1 MQRTRLNTIVEI
13 TGDRLELL
21 FSNPWRKIA
30 LSLIS
35 ILLGFFM
42 GSAIVTTA
50 GQDAVWDIPAAAIV
64 FTFTE
69 LISKFVYSR
78 GKRRTDLV
86 TTRSQRA
93 EGYSLYVD
101 VLNLFK
107 VGLIYSLFLEA
118 FKLGS

>member
-1 MQRTRLNTIVEI
+1 MQRTRLNSLVTV

-21 FSNPWRKIA
+21 FSNPWRRISLNLIA
-30 LSLIS
+30 ILS
-35 ILLGFFM
+35 GFFM
-42 GSAIVTTA
+42 GSALVTTA
-50 GQDAVWDIPAAAIV
+50 GQDAVWDIPAAAFV

-69 LISKFVYSR
+69 LTSKFVYSR
-78 GKRRTDLV
+78 QRRQNTPPKRR
-86 TTRSQRA
+86 
-93 EGYSLYVD
+93 SLYID

>member
-1 MQRTRLNTIVEI
+1 MQRTRLNSLVDI

-21 FSNPWRKIA
+21 FSNPWRRIS
-30 LSLIS
+30 LNLIS
-35 ILLGFFM
+35 ILMGFFM
-42 GSAIVTTA
+42 GSALVTTA
-50 GQDAVWDIPAAAIV
+50 GQDAVWDIPAAAMV

-69 LISKFVYSR
+69 LTSRFVYGRRNRRQDSPP
-78 GKRRTDLV
+78 KRR
-86 TTRSQRA
+86 
-93 EGYSLYVD
+93 SLYID

>member
-1 MQRTRLNTIVEI
+1 MQRTRLNTLVEI

-21 FSNPWRKIA
+21 FNNPWRKIA

-35 ILLGFFM
+35 ILMGFFM

-50 GQDAVWDIPAAAIV
+50 GQDAVWDVPAAAIV
-64 FTFTE
+64 LTFTE
-69 LISKFVYSR
+69 LISRFVYGRRRRLTDVVPKRSPRTR
-78 GKRRTDLV
+78 GN
-86 TTRSQRA
+86 
-93 EGYSLYVD
+93 SLYVD

>member
-1 MQRTRLNTIVEI
+1 MQRTRLNTLVEI
-13 TGDRLELL
+13 SGDRLELL
-21 FSNPWRKIA
+21 FSNPWRRIA

-35 ILLGFFM
+35 ILMGFFM

-69 LISKFVYSR
+69 LISRFVYSR
-78 GKRRTDLV
+78 RGRRSNNLKP
-86 TTRSQRA
+86 TRR
-93 EGYSLYVD
+93 SLYVD

>member
-1 MQRTRLNTIVEI
+1 MQRTRLNTLVDI

-21 FSNPWRKIA
+21 FSNPWRRIS

-50 GQDAVWDIPAAAIV
+50 GQRAVWDIPAAAIL
-64 FTFTE
+64 FAFTE
-69 LISKFVYSR
+69 LVSKVVYSR
-78 GKRRTDLV
+78 RQRPPENSLIVKRR
-86 TTRSQRA
+86 
-93 EGYSLYVD
+93 SLYID

-107 VGLIYSLFLEA
+107 IGIIYSLFLEA

>member
-1 MQRTRLNTIVEI
+1 MQRTRLNSLVAV

-21 FSNPWRKIA
+21 FSNPWRRIS

-42 GSAIVTTA
+42 GSAIATTA
-50 GQDAVWDIPAAAIV
+50 GQNAVWDISAAALL
-64 FTFTE
+64 FLATE
-69 LISKFVYSR
+69 LINLLVYR
-78 GKRRTDLV
+78 P
-86 TTRSQRA
+86 RSQKDTLQRRR
-93 EGYSLYVD
+93 SLYLD

-107 VGLIYSLFLEA
+107 IGLIYNLFLEA

>member
-1 MQRTRLNTIVEI
+1 MQRTRLNTLVEI

-21 FSNPWRKIA
+21 FNNPWRRIS

-35 ILLGFFM
+35 VLLGFFM
-42 GSAIVTTA
+42 GSALVTTA
-50 GQDAVWDIPAAAIV
+50 GQAAIWDMPVAALV
-64 FTFTE
+64 FAFTE
-69 LISKFVYSR
+69 LISKFVYGRFSR
-78 GKRRTDLV
+78 RSDKVKSNRR
-86 TTRSQRA
+86 
-93 EGYSLYVD
+93 SLYLD

>member
-1 MQRTRLNTIVEI
+1 MQRTRLNTLVDL

-21 FSNPWRKIA
+21 FRNPWRRIS
-30 LSLIS
+30 LNLIS

-50 GQDAVWDIPAAAIV
+50 GQRAVWDIPAAATLFI
-64 FTFTE
+64 FTE
-69 LISKFVYSR
+69 VISKLVYARPSR
-78 GKRRTDLV
+78 
-86 TTRSQRA
+86 QRQDSLPT
-93 EGYSLYVD
+93 GRSLYVE

-107 VGLIYSLFLEA
+107 IGLIYSLFLEA

>member
-1 MQRTRLNTIVEI
+1 MQRTRLNSLVDV

-21 FSNPWRKIA
+21 FSNPWRRIS
-30 LSLIS
+30 LNLIS

-50 GQDAVWDIPAAAIV
+50 GQRAVWDIPAAAILFV
-64 FTFTE
+64 FTE
-69 LISKFVYSR
+69 LTSMVVY
-78 GKRRTDLV
+78 RR
-86 TTRSQRA
+86 RQKKGSPPARR
-93 EGYSLYVD
+93 SLYID

-107 VGLIYSLFLEA
+107 IGLIYSLFLEA

>member
-1 MQRTRLNTIVEI
+1 MQRTRLNTLVEI
-13 TGDRLELL
+13 IGNRLELL

-69 LISKFVYSR
+69 LISRFVY
-78 GKRRTDLV
+78 GRRKPPNDLAIQ
-86 TTRSQRA
+86 RSPRTKS
-93 EGYSLYVD
+93 YSLYVD

>member
-1 MQRTRLNTIVEI
+1 MQRTRLNTLVDV

-21 FSNPWRKIA
+21 FSNPWRRVS

-42 GSAIVTTA
+42 GSAIVTTT
-50 GQDAVWDIPAAAIV
+50 GQLAVWDIPAATILFA
-64 FTFTE
+64 FTE
-69 LISKFVYSR
+69 LINKLVYT
-78 GKRRTDLV
+78 RRNRQQENSLPA
-86 TTRSQRA
+86 RR
-93 EGYSLYVD
+93 SLYVD

-107 VGLIYSLFLEA
+107 IGLIYSLFLEA

>member
-1 MQRTRLNTIVEI
+1 MQRTRLNTLVEI

-21 FSNPWRKIA
+21 FNNPWRRIS

-35 ILLGFFM
+35 FLLGFFM
-42 GSAIVTTA
+42 GSALVTTA
-50 GQDAVWDIPAAAIV
+50 GQAAIWDMPVAALV
-64 FTFTE
+64 FAFTE
-69 LISKFVYSR
+69 LISRFVYSR
-78 GKRRTDLV
+78 RQRQIDNSKPLRR
-86 TTRSQRA
+86 
-93 EGYSLYVD
+93 SLFID